1 MSSDPSV
8 PAASDAA
15 PHRPSAPSTA
25 DAVTPGDPSAGSAI
39 PAPSAPAPPR
49 ALVRSPLSDGEWHR
63 MHPLTPL
70 FRGGFALVV
79 VAGIIIAN
87 FRDRLIY
94 LFLPDELDGELP
106 EDPVDFVI
114 DNNLILVALLAVLGV
129 VVVLIALFYV
139 SWRFHTFRITGD
151 DVEVRSGVL
160 FRTHRRAPLDRVQGV
175 NLTRPMVAR
184 LVGLAKLEVVGAG
197 LDSNVKLE
205 YLSTASAEAVR
216 ADILRLASGVRLGEA
231 GTDAAPAGGSRVSAA
246 ASIVTAGISGIID
259 GAEEPVA
266 EPESVVHIPVGRLI
280 ASHLLSGST
289 IGLLVAIVAIIVGS
303 IVGTPWILFGMV
315 PAVIGFGA
323 YWVRSITKSLRY
335 SIAPTPSGVRITFGL
350 FTTVTETVPPGRVHA
365 VQISQS
371 ILWRGFGWWT
381 ITVNRLSGRGMAD
394 TSTDQF
400 TTVLPVGTRAD
411 VERVLRL
418 VLPHLPESEWP
429 LVFEHGVLG
438 PVADDPYTNTPRRAR
453 LLRPLSWR
461 RNGFDLTPD
470 ALLLRRGLI
479 WRRLAV
485 FPLAR
490 LQSIQIA
497 QGPVDRAL
505 GVANLHAHT
514 ITGPVSGTLG
524 VVDRDAALRVFEA
537 TEAGVVLATAGD
549 RSHRW
554 AGEQSD
560 SPRDA
565 APSMQD
571 SPAATTEDLG
581 APEGSVSPPVD
592 PARSVA
598 AESSAPDPD
607 VRRDA

>member
-1 MSSDPSV
+1 MSDV
-8 PAASDAA
+8 
-15 PHRPSAPSTA
+15 PSASET
-25 DAVTPGDPSAGSAI
+25 
-39 PAPSAPAPPR
+39 APPR

-63 MHPLTPL
+63 LHPLTPL

-79 VAGIIIAN
+79 VAGIVIAN
-87 FRDRLIY
+87 FRDRIIF
-94 LFLPDELDGELP
+94 LFLPDELDGEYP

-114 DNNLILVALLAVLGV
+114 ENNLIVIALAAVLAIV
-129 VVVLIALFYV
+129 LVLIGLFYV
-139 SWRFHTFRITGD
+139 SWRFHMFRITGD

-175 NLTRPMVAR
+175 NLTRPMIAR
-184 LVGLAKLEVVGAG
+184 LAGLAKLEVVGAG

-205 YLSTASAEAVR
+205 YLSTANAEAVR
-216 ADILRLASGVRLGEA
+216 ADILRLASGARLGDA
-231 GTDAAPAGGSRVSAA
+231 ATDASAAAGSRVSAA
-246 ASIVTAGISGIID
+246 ASVVSAGLTGIIE

-289 IGLLVAIVAIIVGS
+289 IGLLVAITVIIVGS
-303 IVGTPWILFGMV
+303 ILGTPWVLFGMV

-323 YWVRSITKSLRY
+323 YWFRGITKSLRY

-350 FTTVTETVPPGRVHA
+350 FTTVTEIVPPGRVHA

-381 ITVNRLSGRGMAD
+381 VTVNRLSGRGMAD

-418 VLPHLPESEWP
+418 VLPHIAETEWP
-429 LVFEHGVLG
+429 IIFEHGVLG
-438 PVADDPYTNTPRRAR
+438 PAEDDPYTNTPRRAR
-453 LLRPLSWR
+453 ILRPLSWR
-461 RNGFDLTPD
+461 RNGFDLTGD
-470 ALLLRRGLI
+470 ALFLRRGAI
-479 WRRLAV
+479 WRKLAI

-490 LQSIQIA
+490 LQSIQVA

-505 GVANLHAHT
+505 SLANLHAHT
-514 ITGPVSGTLG
+514 ITGPVSGSLG
-524 VVDRDAALRVFEA
+524 ILDRDAALDAFERA
-537 TEAGVVLATAGD
+537 EAGVVRATASD

-554 AGEQSD
+554 AGED
-560 SPRDA
+560 EPSPVLNP
-565 APSMQD
+565 APS
-571 SPAATTEDLG
+571 P
-581 APEGSVSPPVD
+581 
-592 PARSVA
+592 
-598 AESSAPDPD
+598 AESAP
-607 VRRDA
+607 